1 MSTANTVWASPRPPN
16 ALPAWRTLQVDAPG
30 SSSAR
35 SAVSDV
41 AVSTLVGLNL
51 KRLRKQHR
59 WSLEELALHSGVSR
73 AMLGQIEQ
81 GKSVPSIKTLWQV
94 AQALAVSVSWF
105 LEPRHEQAVLVLRPQ
120 PGQAGPLS
128 TGHGEWRALQQAS
141 DGVGDEFLELRLAP
155 SAQLRWP
162 APLRARRV
170 NVVVSAGVLDV
181 LIDELPHRIQAREAL
196 QFEGVQSLA
205 WRNGGGTEVQAFVI
219 VKDVVSRG

>member
-1 MSTANTVWASPRPPN
+1 MSTANTVWAQRPVN
-16 ALPAWRTLQVDAPG
+16 GLPWRAVAVDAPAA
-30 SSSAR
+30 SSSRA
-35 SAVSDV
+35 AVSDV
-41 AVSTLVGLNL
+41 AVSTLVGVNL

-105 LEPRHEQAVLVLRPQ
+105 LEPRHDQSVLLLKPQAPQ
-120 PGQAGPLS
+120 LTRLATGQ
-128 TGHGEWRALQQAS
+128 GEWRALQQAS
-141 DGVGDEFLELRLAP
+141 DGVGDEFLELRLSP

-181 LIDELPHRIQAREAL
+181 LIDEVPHRVEAREAL
-196 QFEGVQSLA
+196 QFEGVQALA
-205 WRNGGGTEVQAFVI
+205 WRNAGGTEVQAYV
-219 VKDVVSRG
+219 VARDVNART